1 MRIYVTVSENSL
13 VHLFIL
19 LLLLLIFF
27 IQDIYYSNYKELI
40 TKKAGAIAECGLFYK
55 ELINT

>member
-1 MRIYVTVSENSL
+1 MSENSL

-19 LLLLLIFF
+19 LLIIIFF